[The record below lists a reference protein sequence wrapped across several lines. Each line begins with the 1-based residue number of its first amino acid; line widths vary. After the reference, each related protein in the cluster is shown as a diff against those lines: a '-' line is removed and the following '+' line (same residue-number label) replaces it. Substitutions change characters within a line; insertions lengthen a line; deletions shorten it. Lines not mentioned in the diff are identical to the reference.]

1 MTDETGPRSPDG
13 GPDQTWSHPQSP
25 AEGRPEAAQPP
36 ADAPPAEQQ
45 PEPPAPPQQFAD
57 AGTGEQQA
65 EPPAPPQQSADPWA
79 GGPAGPP
86 PDAGAGA
93 APDSPYA
100 QQWQPPQ
107 GPPPAGAWAAR
118 PPQHPG
124 APVTGTG
131 QWPIQGAGG
140 QAPGAPHYAQQG
152 GVPGMGG
159 PGAPPPGAPGGPG
172 DPGGAGPFPAPGFPP
187 PRPPKQR
194 RGMPLWAVLIVVA
207 VVAVGSAGVGGALG
221 GSLGVQTAAPSP
233 GESSPRLNTDLPS
246 DAPSRAPDTVAG
258 VAQRVS
264 PSVVSIQ
271 DGGTSLSGN
280 GSGFVIE
287 NDHVVTNNHVASAL
301 QGGDM
306 EVVYSDGQT
315 SGASIVGTRPES
327 DLAVLD
333 LEDPMD
339 VQPLEFGDSEK
350 VTVGDEVIAIGAP
363 LGLAGTVTSGI
374 ISAVD
379 RPVNLGEGS
388 SGGGTAISALQTD
401 AAINPGNSGGPLVDA
416 QGRVIGV
423 NTAIAT
429 LGGGG
434 AQGGQGGSIG
444 LGFAIPSAEVEGVV
458 DDIIS
463 GAGGGGSGSQ
473 GGAEMG
479 VLLDES
485 YDQGARIAVPDG
497 QSGVSAVEPGG
508 PADEAGLREGDVV
521 IRFDGRD
528 ISDADTLVR
537 LIGEYEAG
545 DRVEIVYERD
555 GERRTTDITLGST
568 TD

>member
-1 MTDETGPRSPDG
+1 MTDETGPRSPDDG
-13 GPDQTWSHPQSP
+13 ADQPWSHPQSSE
-25 AEGRPEAAQPP
+25 EGRSEAARPP
-36 ADAPPAEQQ
+36 ADTPPGDQRSEPPEPQQ
-45 PEPPAPPQQFAD
+45 PAD
-57 AGTGEQQA
+57 AWTGEQQA
-65 EPPAPPQQSADPWA
+65 ERPAPQQPAEARNGGPAAPPQPE
-79 GGPAGPP
+79 
-86 PDAGAGA
+86 AGA
-93 APDSPYA
+93 APDSAYA

-107 GPPPAGAWAAR
+107 GPPQAGAWAA
-118 PPQHPG
+118 PPPPPPG
-124 APVTGTG
+124 GPVAGTG

-140 QAPGAPHYAQQG
+140 QAPGVPHYAQQG
-152 GVPGMGG
+152 GPGMGG
-159 PGAPPPGAPGGPG
+159 PVAPPGGPGGPGAPG
-172 DPGGAGPFPAPGFPP
+172 AGHFPAAGFPP
-187 PRPPKQR
+187 PRPQRQR

-221 GSLGVQTAAPSP
+221 GSLGVQSAAPSG
-233 GESSPRLNTDLPS
+233 GESSPKLNTDLPS

-301 QGGDM
+301 QGADM

-315 SGASIVGTRPES
+315 SGASVVGTRPES
-327 DLAVLD
+327 DLAVLE

-339 VQPLEFGDSEK
+339 VQPLEFGDSAK

-379 RPVNLGEGS
+379 RPVNLGEDSS
-388 SGGGTAISALQTD
+388 SGGAAISALQTD

-434 AQGGQGGSIG
+434 AQGGQSGSIG
-444 LGFAIPSAEVEGVV
+444 LGFAIPSAEAEGVV
-458 DDIIS
+458 DDIVS
-463 GAGGGGSGSQ
+463 GAGEGGSGSQ
-473 GGAEMG
+473 GDAEMG
-479 VLLDES
+479 VLLDEG
-485 YDQGARIAVPDG
+485 YDQGARIAVPDE
-497 QSGVSAVEPGG
+497 QSDVSAVEPGG
-508 PADEAGLREGDVV
+508 PADEAGLRAGDVV
-521 IRFDGRD
+521 IQFDGRD

-545 DRVEIVYERD
+545 DRVEVVYERN